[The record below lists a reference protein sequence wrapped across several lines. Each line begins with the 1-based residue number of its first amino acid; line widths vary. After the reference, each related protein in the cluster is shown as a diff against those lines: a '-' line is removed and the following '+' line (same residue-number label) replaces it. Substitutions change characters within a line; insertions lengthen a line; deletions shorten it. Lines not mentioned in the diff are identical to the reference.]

1 MPIIEVNLG
10 DLERLTGMTLTVDK
24 LQEIIFS
31 TKCEIDSV
39 SEDTIFIEVSADRP
53 DLFSAEGIA
62 RLIRTLHLGKSSIYK
77 IKDGETTLTVD
88 SSVKDVRPFIACAIV
103 RDLSLYEESVK
114 QIMQLQ
120 EKLHITYCRN
130 RSKASIGVY
139 DMDTLTP
146 PFKYVALSPDQI
158 SFKPLGYSTEM
169 TAEEI
174 LQITEK
180 GMEYAHLLEDKPRYP
195 LLLDSRNIVLSMPP
209 IINSEDTKVTVDTT
223 DVFIDVTG
231 IHWKTVNKMLSI
243 MAVNISERGKGEI
256 ERVKI
261 ILPENKSIYTPV
273 TNEKAF
279 KISIDYIRKML
290 GIDIDEKFVEE
301 KLRAH
306 GFTVKSISENELLI
320 TPPFYRVDFLHP
332 IDFVEEVAII
342 YGYNNLSPIPPKVF
356 TFGSLTDETVL
367 SEKVKDI
374 MIGLGFQEICSFT
387 FTNRDILFKKTLRL
401 EEEVVEVEK
410 PISLEYTVLRD
421 RLFPILLDFVSKN
434 AHAELPQKI
443 FEVGDVVKVD
453 LKYETKAKNFR
464 HICAMITD
472 DTLSFEAIQAPLF
485 ALMKALN
492 LKVSLRPLTKPYF
505 IEGRAAEVLV
515 DKEHVGETGEVNP
528 EVLLNFGIRTPVAFF
543 EVNLT
548 TLLPKVKKKFPYIFY
563 GR

>member
-53 DLFSAEGIA
+53 DLFSAEGVA
-62 RLIRTLHLGKSSIYK
+62 RLIRTLYLGKSSTYK
-77 IKDGETTLTVD
+77 IKDGEVTLIVD
-88 SSVKDVRPFIACAIV
+88 SSVKDVRPFIACAVV
-103 RDLSLYEESVK
+103 RDLSLDEESVK

-139 DMDTLTP
+139 NLDTLTP
-146 PFKYVALSPDQI
+146 PFKYVALPPDQI

-169 TAEEI
+169 AATEI
-174 LQITEK
+174 LQATEK
-180 GMEYAHLLEDKPRYP
+180 GMEYAHLLKGKPKYP
-195 LLLDSRNIVLSMPP
+195 LLLDSKDTVLSMPP
-209 IINSEDTKVTVDTT
+209 IINSEDTKVTVDTAN
-223 DVFIDVTG
+223 VFIDVTG
-231 IHWKTVNKMLSI
+231 MHWKTVNKMLSI

-261 ILPENKSIYTPV
+261 ILPEKKSIYTPV
-273 TNEKAF
+273 TDEKAF
-279 KISIDYIRKML
+279 KVDIGYIRKML
-290 GIDIDEKFVEE
+290 GVNVDKRFIED
-301 KLRAH
+301 KLRIH
-306 GFTVKSISENELLI
+306 GFTVESISENELLI

-332 IDFVEEVAII
+332 IDIVEEVAII
-342 YGYNNLSPIPPKVF
+342 YGYSNLSPEPPKVF
-356 TFGSLTDETVL
+356 TFGSLTDETML
-367 SEKVKDI
+367 SRKVKDI
-374 MIGLGFQEICSFT
+374 MIGLGFQEVCSFT
-387 FTNRDILFKKTLRL
+387 FTNIDILFKKALRP
-401 EEEVVEVEK
+401 EQDVVEVEK

-453 LKYETKAKNFR
+453 LKHETKAKNFR
-464 HICAMITD
+464 HVCAMVTD

-485 ALMKALN
+485 ALMKTLN
-492 LKVSLRPLTKPYF
+492 LKVSLKPLTKPYF
-505 IEGRAAEVLV
+505 IEGRAAEVLI
-515 DKEHVGETGEVNP
+515 DEESIGEIGEVNP

-548 TLLPKVKKKFPYIFY
+548 VMLPKVKKKFPYIFY